1 MNLNKHQRFSALAT
15 TFLLLAFLLTG
26 NRLLAQQQFFDVV
39 ANQQD
44 RGEYAVKPSIKK
56 YALLHLQENALR
68 QYLAAAPLEFQQ
80 STGLPLEIPLPDGST
95 EIFSIV
101 ESPLLSPEQAVL
113 HPEIKTYTGQG
124 TRHPERVIRFS
135 LTSNGFG
142 GILLNVK
149 KDVVYFEK
157 SPTGEDLYLSYFVRD
172 CDKLSQAPVRQCG
185 EHDQSFTEIADQRTP
200 LQNYIAERNNTGG
213 TLRTYRLAIAGN
225 EEFTALYGNNINNAY
240 SAIVNYANNMAAVY
254 RVELCISFQLVSGT
268 NVVYS
273 SVPVAGD
280 DPYDNDDQGAM
291 LDENQDNLDMELGSA
306 AYDIGHVLGYTG
318 GSGGGVAF
326 AESVCYNPWKGSGVS
341 GIGDIN
347 QYPQVFFDQLIYH
360 EVGHQFGMSHSYNSS
375 IPVCTTREP
384 ATSVEPGA
392 GATIMS
398 YGFTCGSDDYESNYL
413 PILQFHTV
421 NYEQAYNYVT
431 NPSPG
436 FGGCS
441 TNTSTGNNLPVVTP
455 PANKTIPAST
465 PFSLTGSA
473 TDADGDALTYCWE
486 GTNIGTETPTSGTLG
501 NTAKA
506 PFFRSY
512 EPSSSGTRIYP
523 LLEAILDASYYRQ
536 GDKLPSIG
544 TTTTHRLTVRDND
557 ASGGSTVYSDVT
569 VTIDGGSGPFFVYNL
584 GGPYSPNSSQTIAWN
599 VANSTAAPV
608 SCANVDILLST
619 DDGQTF
625 PTTLLANTPND
636 GSQSVTLPNIN
647 TSTARIMVKASDNIF
662 FDISNTFEIQGA
674 LPVTF
679 IRFEAR
685 LETERNA
692 LLDWQTAAESN
703 NQGFEVEMASGNTF
717 QFRNTGFVSANTS
730 GYYHFTV
737 PNLTDGLWYFRLK
750 QVDHNGNSSYSP
762 VRALTVGKYHDQV
775 VLYPNPT
782 EDIVHIQLFDVAS
795 SEVQIRIINELGQV
809 VESLPSTPVS
819 ENIPVSLQHLAA
831 GNYWIEVQTDASRQ
845 CYRLIK
851 R

>member
-1 MNLNKHQRFSALAT
+1 MNLNTHQRFSALVT
-15 TFLLLAFLLTG
+15 TFLLLALLLSGTQ
-26 NRLLAQQQFFDVV
+26 LLAQQHFFEVV

-56 YALLHLQENALR
+56 YALLHLQETSLR
-68 QYLAAAPLEFQQ
+68 AYLSAAPLEFQQ
-80 STGLPLEIPLPDGST
+80 SAGIPLEIPLPDGST

-101 ESPLLSPEQAVL
+101 ESPLLSPEQAAL

-135 LTSNGFG
+135 LTYNGFG

-200 LQNYIAERNNTGG
+200 SQNYIAERNNTGG

-268 NVVYS
+268 NIVYS

-291 LDENQDNLDMELGSA
+291 LDENHTNLSSVMGLSSF
-306 AYDIGHVLGYTG
+306 DIGHVLGYSG
-318 GSGGGVAF
+318 GSGGGVAY
-326 AESVCYNPWKGSGVS
+326 AESVCYDPWKSSGVS
-341 GIGDIN
+341 GIGNIN
-347 QYPQVFFDQLIYH
+347 QYPQIFFDQLIYH

-384 ATSVEPGA
+384 GTSVEPGA

-398 YGFTCGSDDYESNYL
+398 YGFTCGSDDYESNYQ

-421 NYEQAYNYVT
+421 NYQQADAYVS
-431 NPSPG
+431 NH
-436 FGGCS
+436 GGCS
-441 TNTSTGNNLPVVTP
+441 TNTSTGNNLPVVSL
-455 PANKTIPAST
+455 PADKTIPKST

-486 GTNIGTETPTSGTLG
+486 GTNIGTEEPTSGTLG
-501 NTAKA
+501 DTEKA

-512 EPSSSGTRIYP
+512 EPSGSGTRIYP
-523 LLEAILDASYYRQ
+523 RLEAILDATYYRK
-536 GDKLPSIG
+536 GDKLPSFS

-569 VTIDGGSGPFFVYNL
+569 VTIDGGSGPFYVFNL
-584 GGPYSPNSSQTIAWN
+584 GGPYSPNSSQNITWN

-625 PTTLLANTPND
+625 PTTLLASTPND

-647 TSTARIMVKASDNIF
+647 TSSARIMVKASDNIF
-662 FDISNTFEIQGA
+662 FDISNSFEIQGA

-685 LETERNA
+685 LKTERNA
-692 LLDWQTAAESN
+692 LLNWQTASESN
-703 NQGFEVEMASGNTF
+703 NQGFEVEIAHGNVS
-717 QFRNTGFVSANTS
+717 QFKNVGFVNANTS
-730 GYYHFTV
+730 GVYDFTV
-737 PNLTDGLWYFRLK
+737 PNLADGLWYFRLN
-750 QVDHNGNSSYSP
+750 QVDHNGNSRYSP
-762 VRALTVGKYHDQV
+762 VRVLSIGQYRDQV
-775 VLYPNPT
+775 VLFPNPT
-782 EDIVHIQLFDVAS
+782 EDIVHIQLF
-795 SEVQIRIINELGQV
+795 EVTSDEIQIRIINELGQV
-809 VESLPSTPVS
+809 VESLPSTPIS
-819 ENIPVSLQHLAA
+819 ENIPVSVQHLAA
-831 GNYWIEVQTDASRQ
+831 GNYWIEVQTEDFRQ
-845 CYRLIK
+845 CYRLVK